1 MVHTIIVPSS
11 RQVQFEIPNEYVGK
25 EVEIIAFTKGEG
37 MKEKTTSSKKP
48 SDFFGSLSK
57 EEGQKCRIILPKAA
71 KNGKEMFN
79 RHECA
84 NRWSERKTV

>member
-48 SDFFGSLSK
+48 SDFFGSLST
-57 EEGQKCRIILPKAA
+57 EEGQKMQDYLTQSR
-71 KNGKEMFN
+71 KE
-79 RHECA
+79 
-84 NRWSERKTV
+84 WERDV

>member
-57 EEGQKCRIILPKAA
+57 EEGQKMQDYLTQSR
-71 KNGKEMFN
+71 KE
-79 RHECA
+79 
-84 NRWSERKTV
+84 WERDV